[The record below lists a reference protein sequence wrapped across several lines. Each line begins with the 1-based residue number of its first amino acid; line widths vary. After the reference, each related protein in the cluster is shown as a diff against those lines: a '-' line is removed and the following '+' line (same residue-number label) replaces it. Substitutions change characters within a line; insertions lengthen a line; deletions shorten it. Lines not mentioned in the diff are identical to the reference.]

1 MNNEN
6 KDILINLL
14 NQHKELGISEQID
27 YNKFYLYSIITHS
40 TAIEG
45 STVTEVEAQLLFDEG
60 ITSSKRTMNE
70 QMMNLDLK
78 AAYDYGMKWIR
89 DHEDITVDWLVY
101 LASKVMA
108 RTGSEYKSLGGDFSA
123 ARGELRKLNVT
134 AGAGGKSY
142 MHYQKVPMKL
152 QAFCEE
158 LNKRRKA
165 IDPNDVAAVYDLSFW
180 AHFEL
185 VTIHPWADGN
195 GRTCRLLMNLLQ
207 MEYGVLPTKVLKED
221 KAEYIQALIDTRE
234 EEDINIFLNTMAS
247 LHCRHLKYDI
257 DTFISSVAKEMDS
270 TSSPELVDKH
280 DVVKEL
286 VDKWSI
292 KPNLADKLAD
302 ILVFMA
308 DKDEIRTEMIVGK
321 LGFTETTAKRY
332 LRQLTEFGYL
342 EAHGGNK
349 NRTYVKKV

>member
-6 KDILINLL
+6 KDILIKLL

-27 YNKFYLYSIITHS
+27 YDKFYLYSIITHS

-60 ITSSKRTMNE
+60 ITSSKRTMME

-78 AAYDYGMKWIR
+78 AAYDYGIKWIR
-89 DHEDITVDWLVY
+89 DHEDITVDRLVY

-152 QAFCEE
+152 QAFCQE

-165 IDPNDVAAVYDLSFW
+165 IDVNDVAAVYDLSFW

-247 LHCRHLKYDI
+247 LHCKHLKYDI
-257 DTFISSVAKEMDS
+257 DTFISSVAEK
-270 TSSPELVDKH
+270 LVDKH
-280 DVVKEL
+280 DFVKEM

-292 KPNLADKLAD
+292 KPSLADKLGD
-302 ILVFMA
+302 ILLFLA
-308 DKDEIRTEMIVGK
+308 DKEETATEIIIQEFSLTA
-321 LGFTETTAKRY
+321 TTAKRY
-332 LRQLTEFGYL
+332 MRQLVEFGYV
-342 EAHGGNK
+342 ESHGANK
-349 NRTYVKKV
+349 NRTYSIKK

>member
-1 MNNEN
+1 MNNDN
-6 KDILINLL
+6 KNILINLL

-27 YNKFYLYSIITHS
+27 YDKFYLYSIITHS

-60 ITSSKRTMNE
+60 ITSSKRTMME

-89 DHEDITVDWLVY
+89 DHEEITVDWLVY

-247 LHCRHLKYDI
+247 LHCKHLKYDI
-257 DTFISSVAKEMDS
+257 DTFISSVAKEM
-270 TSSPELVDKH
+270 VDKS
-280 DVVKEL
+280 DFVKEM

-292 KPNLADKLAD
+292 KPNLADKLGD
-302 ILVFMA
+302 ILAFLA
-308 DKDEIRTEMIVGK
+308 DKEETATENIIQEFC
-321 LGFTETTAKRY
+321 LTATTAKRY
-332 LRQLTEFGYL
+332 MRQLVEFGYV
-342 EAHGGNK
+342 ESHGANK
-349 NRTYVKKV
+349 NRTYSIKK

>member
-6 KDILINLL
+6 KDILVNLL

-27 YNKFYLYSIITHS
+27 YDKFYLYSIITHS

-60 ITSSKRTMNE
+60 IPSSKRTMME

-165 IDPNDVAAVYDLSFW
+165 IDSNDVAAVYDLSFW

-207 MEYGVLPTKVLKED
+207 MEFGVLPTKVLKED

-247 LHCRHLKYDI
+247 LHCKHLKYDI
-257 DTFISSVAKEMDS
+257 DTFISSVAKEM
-270 TSSPELVDKH
+270 VDKS
-280 DVVKEL
+280 DFVKEM

-292 KPNLADKLAD
+292 KPSLADKLGD
-302 ILVFMA
+302 ILAFLA
-308 DKDEIRTEMIVGK
+308 DKEETATESIIQEFS
-321 LGFTETTAKRY
+321 LTATTAKRY
-332 LRQLTEFGYL
+332 MRQLVEFGYV
-342 EAHGGNK
+342 ESHGANK
-349 NRTYVKKV
+349 NRTYSIKK